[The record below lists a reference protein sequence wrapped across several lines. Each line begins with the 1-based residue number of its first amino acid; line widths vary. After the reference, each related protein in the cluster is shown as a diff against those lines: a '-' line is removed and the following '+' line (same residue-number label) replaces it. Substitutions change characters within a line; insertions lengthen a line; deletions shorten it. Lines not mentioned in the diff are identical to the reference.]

1 MLNGNWIRLIN
12 IALRAATL
20 GSKFLLIFFLARFL
34 TPAELG
40 LYGLLAATI
49 GYALYLLG
57 LDFYTYTTREL
68 LKRPREEWGGL
79 LKDQGALT
87 LVLYTMVIPLLMVI
101 FAADLL
107 PWHLAGWFV
116 ALLVL
121 EHLNQELMR
130 LLVAISEQL
139 MAGVVLFLRLGA
151 WAVAIAI
158 LMFLEPAA
166 RNLESVL
173 AAWAIGGLGALLLA
187 CLRLSG
193 LRIGGWRKRVDWAW
207 IRQGIRVAL
216 PFLVATL
223 AIRGVYTLDRY
234 WLEALSGLEV
244 LGAYVLFIGIANAM
258 MSFLDAGVFAFSYP
272 ELIRFVQR
280 GRPAEFRKEL
290 KKLAAQTL
298 VLSSVFSVTALLMI
312 DPLLGWLGKTLYIEH
327 KDLFPW
333 VLLANF
339 LYALGMIPHYAL
351 YAQGRDKPIIHSHIV
366 SLIVFIV
373 AVWLLSLHYPAR
385 AVPIGLCIAFFS
397 ILVWKA
403 YSCRSFASDSFRSLQ
418 S

>member
-1 MLNGNWIRLIN
+1 MQIGSLARLVN
-12 IALRAATL
+12 IALRGMTL

-68 LKRPREEWGGL
+68 LKRPREQWGGL
-79 LKDQGALT
+79 LKDQGALIV
-87 LVLYTMVIPLLMVI
+87 VLYAIFLPLLLLI
-101 FAADLL
+101 FAMDLL
-107 PWHLAGWFV
+107 PWHFAGWFI
-116 ALLVL
+116 ALLAL

-139 MAGVVLFLRLGA
+139 MASTALFLRSGA
-151 WAVAIAI
+151 WAVVIVV
-158 LMFLEPAA
+158 LMFLEPAT
-166 RNLESVL
+166 RNIEAVF
-173 AAWAIGGLGALLLA
+173 AAWTIGGLSACLLA
-187 CLRLSG
+187 CVKLSQLRM
-193 LRIGGWRKRVDWAW
+193 GGWRKRIDWAW
-207 IRQGIRVAL
+207 IQAGIKVAL

-272 ELIRFVQR
+272 GLIRAFQQN
-280 GRPAEFRKEL
+280 RPAEFRQEL
-290 KKLAAQTL
+290 KRLITL
-298 VLSSVFSVTALLMI
+298 TVVLSGAFSIAAWLLI
-312 DPLLGWLGKTLYIEH
+312 DPLLSWLDKPLYIEQ

-333 VLLANF
+333 VLLATF

-351 YAQGRDKPIIHSHIV
+351 YAQSRDKPIIYSHIV
-366 SLIVFIV
+366 SLVVFIV
-373 AVWLLSLHYPAR
+373 ATWLVSLHWSNL

-397 ILVWKA
+397 ILVWKSYA
-403 YSCRSFASDSFRSLQ
+403 YFRLAPSPFRPLQ